1 MAKLEYRS
9 ARGSTIHSVPGVSSA
24 EKIFYA
30 CNRDGL
36 CAYCEDFESAKDYVE
51 LLEIGDPSA
60 SQQGRRPFP
69 RRRSR

>member
-1 MAKLEYRS
+1 
-9 ARGSTIHSVPGVSSA
+9 VSSA

-69 RRRSR
+69 RRRSRWV